1 MKAGRNTVEGI
12 FKSNKG
18 NLLLEFTATHDYE
31 NLNIIEKYRDRVI
44 YRYDLI
50 NFRNDRFS
58 KDIEIV
64 RSSFIRQD
72 RILQAL
78 ILNYYKQQIAA
89 KYRIQLKPVI
99 LFKAQKTIA
108 QSKENKEDFH
118 RLIDRLTD
126 SQIDRIRSSEVPVV
140 QRAFHFFD
148 ERGISSEQLAQR
160 LTLDFQER
168 YCLSVND
175 ESEKDT
181 HQILVNTLEDENNP
195 IRAIFAVQKLN
206 EGWDVLNLFDIVR
219 CYETRD
225 GKI

>member
-1 MKAGRNTVEGI
+1 MTTEREDALTYENFAEKKIALLADEAHHMNVNTRSRSRSQQELFESWENTVEGI
-12 FKSNKG
+12 FKSNKD

-31 NLNIIEKYRDRVI
+31 NLNMIEKYKDKVI

-50 NFRNDRFS
+50 NFRNDGFS

-64 RSSFIRQD
+64 RSSFARQD

-118 RLIDRLTD
+118 KLIDGLTD
-126 SQIDRIRSSEVPVV
+126 SQIDKIRLSEIPVV
-140 QRAFHFFD
+140 QRAFRFF
-148 ERGISSEQLAQR
+148 
-160 LTLDFQER
+160 
-168 YCLSVND
+168 
-175 ESEKDT
+175 
-181 HQILVNTLEDENNP
+181 
-195 IRAIFAVQKLN
+195 
-206 EGWDVLNLFDIVR
+206 
-219 CYETRD
+219 
-225 GKI
+225 